1 MRRTATRQTAG
12 PPIDAATRR
21 RRRLERLLRLALAY
35 KDCSRKE
42 LARVLGRDPTKLVP
56 GTGIPKLDLV
66 VELAGVLDWP
76 VGDVVSYL
84 WNSHAAQVDSDAA
97 GLAASEAPAPSAQQ
111 RARACRREALGWR
124 RLGRYLDVVSS
135 ATRGLQEA
143 GAAPALRRRLQA
155 ILGEAYYALWSLVE
169 ARCICRDLLDSYE
182 AQPPQ
187 TADDRRTQAFACYV
201 SGQTARR
208 LISVEPHRSKRL
220 AAGARQDLEQALE
233 LYRRLAL
240 DDDDELL
247 EGRANCCLG
256 ALIETDVILGR
267 QRPPEAVARLSG
279 GLDRIRDPSAL
290 SGPRLESYGWW
301 CIFGCNIALRHL
313 ADERTVQQYMAV
325 FTNKADEIANQLDN
339 WSMRERVFTMQYT
352 RWERAAG
359 STCFE
364 IPCVIDSDD
373 VRVITGTMGR
383 FPTFRKTGWRILH
396 TAQIVDS

>member
-1 MRRTATRQTAG
+1 M
-12 PPIDAATRR
+12 DEATRR

-35 KDCSRKE
+35 RDCSRKE

-84 WNSHAAQVDSDAA
+84 WDNHDSQFDPDASGAA
-97 GLAASEAPAPSAQQ
+97 GPDAPAPSAQQ
-111 RARACRREALGWR
+111 RARAYRREALGWR
-124 RLGRYLDVVSS
+124 RRGRYLDVVES

-143 GAAPALRRRLQA
+143 GATTALRRRLQA

-169 ARCICRDLLDSYE
+169 SRSICRDLLDSYE
-182 AQPPQ
+182 EHPPQ
-187 TADDRRTQAFACYV
+187 TAEDRRTQAFACYV

-208 LISVEPHRSKRL
+208 QISIELHRSKNL
-220 AAGARQDLEQALE
+220 AASAHQDLERALE
-233 LYRRLAL
+233 LYRRLAV

-247 EGRANCCLG
+247 EGRANTCLG
-256 ALIETDVILGR
+256 AMIETDAILGR
-267 QRPPEAVARLSG
+267 NCPSDAVARLSH
-279 GLDRIRDPSAL
+279 GLDRIRDPSGL
-290 SGPRLESYGWW
+290 SEPRPESYGWW
-301 CIFGCNIALRHL
+301 CIYGCNIALRHL
-313 ADERTVQQYMAV
+313 VDEQAMQQQMAV
-325 FTNKADEIANQLDN
+325 FTNKADEIATRLDN

-364 IPCVIDSDD
+364 IPCVIDRDD

-396 TAQIVDS
+396 TAQVVNK